1 MQLWGKVVEGMILI
15 SKEFDVEVDAR
26 DNPPHTEQAAVNGEY
41 DVMGSKWK
49 EM

>member
-26 DNPPHTEQAAVNGEY
+26 DNLRSQNRQQ
-41 DVMGSKWK
+41 
-49 EM
+49 